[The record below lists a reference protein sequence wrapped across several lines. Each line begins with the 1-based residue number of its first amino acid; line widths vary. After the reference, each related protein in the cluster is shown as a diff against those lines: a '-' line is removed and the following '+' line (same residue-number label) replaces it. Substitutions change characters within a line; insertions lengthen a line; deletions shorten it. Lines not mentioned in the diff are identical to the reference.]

1 MIKLIGFDL
10 DDTLLD
16 SNKNI
21 LDLKE
26 VKQAIKNGVKVVL
39 CSGRPYSERTKEYYD
54 EIGIKEGYFCAYNGV
69 VIYDVKSG
77 KIVYENSLTK
87 QELLFI
93 VDVAKKAIEK
103 IKNDIDTTK
112 LAICAHHNGNVYATA
127 NNEYLD
133 LEVRLNKNK
142 LYIGDFL
149 NEGITDA
156 FKLMIDADPSIINKL
171 FPLIKEGLEDKFNV
185 MVSMPCFIEVIKKE
199 SNKYSG
205 LTQVAKLY
213 GIEEDAIMGFGDSMN
228 DYELV
233 RDSAYG
239 IAMGNSVDEVK
250 KVAKFVTD
258 TNDNHGVKIA
268 LEKYGVI

>member
-39 CSGRPYSERTKEYYD
+39 CSGRPYSSKTKEYYD

-93 VDVAKKAIEK
+93 VDVVKKAIDK
-103 IKNDIDTTK
+103 IKNDIDTSK
-112 LAICAHHNGNVYATA
+112 LAICIHHDGNVYATA

-142 LYIGDFL
+142 LFIGDFL

-156 FKLMIDADPSIINKL
+156 CKLMIDADPSIINKL

-185 MVSMPCFIEVIKKE
+185 MVSMPCFIEVIKKD

-205 LTQVAKLY
+205 LVQVAKLY

-233 RDSAYG
+233 RDSKYG

>member
-16 SNKNI
+16 SKKEI
-21 LDLKE
+21 LDLVD
-26 VKQAIKNGVKVVL
+26 VKKAIANGVKVVL
-39 CSGRPYSERTKEYYD
+39 CSGRPYSSRTKEYYD
-54 EIGIKEGYFCAYNGV
+54 DLGIKEGYFCAYNGV

-77 KIVYENSLTK
+77 AIVYENSLSK
-87 QELLFI
+87 KELLFI
-93 VDVAKKAIEK
+93 YDVITKAIDK
-103 IKNDIDTTK
+103 IKNDVDTTN
-112 LAICAHHNGNVYATA
+112 LAICIHHDGNVYATA

-185 MVSMPCFIEVIKKE
+185 MVSMPCFIEVIKKD

-205 LTQVAKLY
+205 LAQVAKMY

-233 RDSAYG
+233 RDAKYG